1 MKADEGDSRRLVSN
15 RENGAP
21 LSVASPE
28 DRGCSKEAGE
38 DV

>member
-1 MKADEGDSRRLVSN
+1 MIPDGWCQN